1 MLKKAWAQVDIGD
14 AFKIG
19 NEGIGQPGSG
29 YGSIGEFISTILPNV
44 YVIAGLFLFILFI
57 AGGFV
62 IMSSG
67 DNPEKKAKGSKALT
81 AAVIGFTIIFTS
93 YWIIQIIEYI
103 TGVAILQPGV

>member
-14 AFKIG
+14 AFRLG
-19 NEGIGQPGSG
+19 NEGIGGKTG
-29 YGSIGEFISTILPNV
+29 YSNIGEFISAILPNV

-62 IMSSG
+62 IMTSG
-67 DNPEKKAKGSKALT
+67 DNPEKKAKGNKALT
-81 AAVIGFTIIFTS
+81 AAVIGFIIIFTS